1 MYVLQIYQQTFVD
14 TTFYFLFYSR
24 IKQKDAE
31 QLNNEYSRLV
41 EGLRNARE
49 NRETDSV
56 LTNPVIPDEVLD
68 GK

>member
-1 MYVLQIYQQTFVD
+1 MGK
-14 TTFYFLFYSR
+14 YFLVVESIHAFDSTGR

>member
-1 MYVLQIYQQTFVD
+1 MNF
-14 TTFYFLFYSR
+14 FFS
-24 IKQKDAE
+24 IKQKDAD

-68 GK
+68 GMCHTLTLR